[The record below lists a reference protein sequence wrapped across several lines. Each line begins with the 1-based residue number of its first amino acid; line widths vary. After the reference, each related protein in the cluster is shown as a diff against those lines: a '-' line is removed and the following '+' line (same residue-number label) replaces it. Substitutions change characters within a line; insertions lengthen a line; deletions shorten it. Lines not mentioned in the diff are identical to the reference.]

1 MLETNLTPYP
11 KRKAFSLSTQNVILS
26 GLAVIISGVL
36 IAAPGF
42 APRAEAA
49 EARAVTSPFLY
60 TFNADGILH
69 ETGSMSES
77 SSPYFWLNSGGKML
91 FKNGLGSTIM
101 GALPTSDRWAKLYKS
116 SSSVDTDQGKYPQN
130 LFRLLTR
137 SKWGNASEE
146 IKFKIDSINETNTP
160 NRDGYSG
167 ILLMSRYLDGNNLYY
182 AGIRMDGEAVI
193 KKKINGTYFTL
204 ASKKGIFPGT
214 YNKSSN
220 PNLIPEDTWMRLKSD
235 TRTQSDGSVT
245 ITLSL
250 DRGNGV
256 YETILT
262 TKDTKATGGGT
273 LTKDGYMGVRTD
285 YMDIMFDNYRIQS

>member
-1 MLETNLTPYP
+1 MLETKLMPYP

-60 TFNADGILH
+60 TFNADGILY